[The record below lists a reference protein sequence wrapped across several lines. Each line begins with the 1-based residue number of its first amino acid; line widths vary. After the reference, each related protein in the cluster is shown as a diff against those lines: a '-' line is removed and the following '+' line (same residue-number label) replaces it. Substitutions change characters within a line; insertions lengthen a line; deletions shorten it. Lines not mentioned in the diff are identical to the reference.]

1 MSEYFYGWYFR
12 CQGNEGS
19 IAVIPA
25 VHFSGGKQSC
35 SIQVITESGSW
46 NKVFPTRQFR
56 INRDKGIMQI
66 GENLFSRKGVRLN
79 LETDG
84 LKISGI
90 LQFGEFA
97 GPKYDIMGPFRY
109 LPGMECRH
117 TVYSMR
123 HSVDGELQINGEL
136 LHFQNGKGYME
147 GDRGTS
153 FPRKYAWTQHF
164 LRDGSLML
172 AAASVP
178 VGWMRFT
185 GTVGILYH
193 KGQEY
198 RFATYLGASVQK
210 MENGELF
217 IRQGKY
223 FLRVRFP
230 RKTGSVLR
238 APQNGKMSRR
248 IRESVS
254 CRAEYTLLCGDRIV
268 FRTVTDKAA
277 FEYETK
283 EEENEDIS
291 NRSRKDKREIF
302 KRRYH
307 RIQ

>member
-1 MSEYFYGWYFR
+1 MNEYFYGWYFR

-25 VHFSGGKQSC
+25 VHISAKKRSC

-46 NKVFPTRQFR
+46 NKVFSTRQFR
-56 INRDKGIMQI
+56 LNRDKGIMQI
-66 GENLFSRKGVRLN
+66 GENLFSRKGIRLR

-84 LKISGI
+84 VKISGI
-90 LQFGEFA
+90 LRFGQFAE
-97 GPKYDIMGPFRY
+97 PKYDIMGPFRY
-109 LPGMECRH
+109 IPGMECRH
-117 TVYSMR
+117 AVYSMR
-123 HSVDGELQINGEL
+123 HSVDGELQINDQL

-147 GDRGTS
+147 GDSGKS
-153 FPRKYAWTQHF
+153 FPEKYVWTQHF
-164 LRDGSLML
+164 LGDGSLML
-172 AAASVP
+172 AAATIP
-178 VGWMRFT
+178 LGWTCFT
-185 GTVGILYH
+185 GAVGILYL
-193 KGQEY
+193 KGREY
-198 RFATYLGASVQK
+198 RFATYLGAHVQK
-210 MENGELF
+210 IGNGELF

-223 FLRVRFP
+223 SLRVRFP

-238 APQNGKMSRR
+238 APQKGKMTRR

-291 NRSRKDKREIF
+291 NRSGEDKREIF